1 MTRYFMHLR
10 DGTSELLDPDGVE
23 FETLAAM
30 RTAVMVT
37 IRDLMCGD
45 IRNGV
50 IDLRFRIDAEDEAGS
65 VVYSLAFNDAIN
77 IIPQTSAQ
85 PA

>member
-23 FETLAAM
+23 FETLAAL
-30 RTAVMVT
+30 RTAVMMT

-45 IRNGV
+45 VRNGL
-50 IDLRFRIDAEDEAGS
+50 IDLRFRIDAEDEAGNI
-65 VVYSLAFNDAIN
+65 VYSLAFDDAIS
-77 IIPQTSAQ
+77 IIPEV
-85 PA
+85 PAEPA